1 MSRNPGRGVRICDGE
16 NTMME
21 KLALSAVTFGAIVS
35 SVGIF
40 MGFTNIAGLGL
51 GIILCGIIL
60 LAIEFL
66 VFEWMNKT

>member
-1 MSRNPGRGVRICDGE
+1 
-16 NTMME
+16 MME